1 MIPEKETV
9 YTREGTLA
17 HAVAEYLL
25 HYYYDN
31 AVTPTDDI
39 WFKQLSWDDP
49 QWLGLSRQA
58 KDDGFDFQEIVTT
71 VHDFYV
77 LVVLEDFFT
86 SKAQF
91 PDTVLLIEAPLKLDA
106 FIPEGFGSS
115 DAVLI
120 YNNTLQ
126 VYDLKYGKGVRVM
139 AKDNS
144 QMRCYALGALCGPGE
159 TYDIRTVIMTIVQPR
174 LQHLSSDAMTADQLY
189 QWGLED
195 LQPAAWRAWDGDGEP
210 TPGDHCKFCKAA
222 PQCQALRRMAE
233 QTVSDSGRFTLL
245 SPEELSDCLSKLPV
259 IKDWVAALEE
269 YALDSTLN
277 GREIPGWKVV
287 EGRSVRKISD
297 PQTAVAVLT
306 KAGFTPEEYFR
317 PAELKTIS
325 DLERLVGKR
334 NFPTLLGA
342 CVTKPQG
349 KPTLAPI
356 SDPRPEFSFAEA
368 DFADSLN

>member
-1 MIPEKETV
+1 MIPDKETV

-25 HYYYDN
+25 HHYYDN
-31 AVTPTDDI
+31 ALPTSDDI
-39 WFKQLSWDDP
+39 WLKQLTWDDP
-49 QWLGLSRQA
+49 QWLEFAA
-58 KDDGFDFQEIVTT
+58 KAEADGFDFKDMVET
-71 VHDFYV
+71 VHDYYV
-77 LVVLEDFFT
+77 ASVMEDFYT

-91 PDTVLLIEAPLKLDA
+91 PDTVLLIEAPLKLDS

-139 AKDNS
+139 AKGNS

-195 LQPAAWRAWDGDGEP
+195 LQPAAENAWYGDGQLQ
-210 TPGDHCKFCKAA
+210 PGDHCHFCKAA
-222 PQCQALRRMAE
+222 AQCPALRAVSE
-233 QTVSDSGRFTLL
+233 QTVSENGRFQLM
-245 SPEELSDCLSKLPV
+245 SPEALSDCLSKLPV

-269 YALDSTLN
+269 YALDSALN

-287 EGRSVRKISD
+287 EGRSIRKISD
-297 PQTAVAVLT
+297 PETAVAVLA

-334 NFPTLLGA
+334 NFQTLLGA

-349 KPTLAPI
+349 KPTLVP
-356 SDPRPEFSFAEA
+356 SNDPRPAYSQAEA